1 MFLLQFSWLTSF
13 VLFLL
18 SILIIAYLIKSTMKC
33 KLQKKQKKPRQRRGV
48 AGAYEGEFMMNY
60 LIYL

>member
-1 MFLLQFSWLTSF
+1 
-13 VLFLL
+13 
-18 SILIIAYLIKSTMKC
+18 MKC

-60 LIYL
+60 LFYLYHTKMRAQGYGVTFFICISW